1 MISLSLGI
9 PQIIWIVLAFVL
21 IGNHAIHHG
30 QKMNT
35 DIKYNVWI
43 ELIVMILYTALL
55 TWGGFF
61 G

>member
-35 DIKYNVWI
+35 NIKYNVWT
-43 ELIVMILYTALL
+43 ELMVTSLYTALL
-55 TWGGFF
+55 AWGGFF

>member
-1 MISLSLGI
+1 MINLSLGI

-55 TWGGFF
+55 VWGGFF

>member
-1 MISLSLGI
+1 MTFTLGI
-9 PQIIWIVLAFVL
+9 PQIIWIVLAFFL

-35 DIKYNVWI
+35 NIKFNVWI

-55 TWGGFF
+55 AWGGFF

>member
-9 PQIIWIVLAFVL
+9 PQIIWIILAFVL

-35 DIKYNVWI
+35 NIKYNVWT
-43 ELIVMILYTALL
+43 ELMVISLYTALL
-55 TWGGFF
+55 AWGGFF

>member
-1 MISLSLGI
+1 MISLS
-9 PQIIWIVLAFVL
+9 F
-21 IGNHAIHHG
+21 GNHAIHHG
-30 QKMNT
+30 QKANT

-55 TWGGFF
+55 AWGGFF

>member
-21 IGNHAIHHG
+21 TGSHAIHHG
-30 QKMNT
+30 QKMNI
-35 DIKYNVWI
+35 DVRYNVWI

-55 TWGGFF
+55 AWGGFF

>member
-1 MISLSLGI
+1 MTLTLGI
-9 PQIIWIVLAFVL
+9 PQIIWIVLAFIL
-21 IGNHAIHHG
+21 IGNHVIHHG
-30 QKMNT
+30 QKMNI

-55 TWGGFF
+55 AWGGFF